1 MGFER
6 KSFSKNPIIFN
17 PMRKQ
22 KVTLKVWFLFLPR
35 RVTVWEEGNYEVID
49 PDGPGKMRIE
59 LDRIWQ
65 ICNRY

>member
-35 RVTVWEEGNYEVID
+35 RVTVWEKDNYEVID
-49 PDGPGKMRIE
+49 PDTVSRNEFLKKIF
-59 LDRIWQ
+59 DQ
-65 ICNRY
+65 S